1 MPEVYLKLWRFLQLN
16 RSLTEAILFG
26 FFLILSE
33 ARRITRYCLQQHKSC
48 GKHPSEIQG
57 KVHKTMVS
65 YDDKKSHKLLFI
77 SNYPSL

>member
-1 MPEVYLKLWRFLQLN
+1 MSEVHLKLWRFLQLN
-16 RSLTEAILFG
+16 HPLTEAILFS

-57 KVHKTMVS
+57 IEVKHTKQQLAMMT
-65 YDDKKSHKLLFI
+65 KKS
-77 SNYPSL
+77 